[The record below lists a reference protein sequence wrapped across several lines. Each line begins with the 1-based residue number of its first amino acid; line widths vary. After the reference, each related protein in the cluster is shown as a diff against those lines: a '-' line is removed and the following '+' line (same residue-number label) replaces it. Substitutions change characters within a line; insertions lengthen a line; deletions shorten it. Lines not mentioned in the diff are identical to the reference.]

1 MAGIISA
8 RQVLTPSGWLADHA
22 IHVDELGTIKEISPR
37 GFDPA
42 TAVGTALPGLANV
55 HTHSFQRAMAGL
67 AEARGPQGADD
78 FWTWRKVM
86 YRFLDI
92 LTPDHIESI
101 AALVQME
108 MAQAGYSASAEFHY
122 VHHQVGGEKF
132 DDIAELS
139 NAIFAASQT
148 SGIGLTH
155 LPVLYTYG
163 GLDRRSLNG
172 GQLRFGNSVDQFE
185 ALYARIADN
194 SRSLPQDFRLGIA
207 PHSLRAV
214 DRDGIEACLALCPEG
229 PIHIHAAEQIREV
242 EEVEGHLGARPV
254 RWLIDNMP
262 VDERWCL
269 IHATHLDASEVKA
282 LAASGAVAGLCPTT
296 EANLGDGIFAARDY
310 FAAGGR
316 YGIGSDS
323 NIRLSVAEEL
333 RMLEVSQRLKHRQR
347 AVLTDD
353 ATRSNGRYLYERAAR
368 GGAQAIGRKAGTIEI
383 GMRADIVGLRDDLP
397 FLDWPQPDQRLDAW
411 IFGVEAP
418 AVSDLWSAGRH
429 IVQAGEHIRAADIR
443 ARFARTIRELAA
455 AL

>member
-1 MAGIISA
+1 MLFRS
-8 RQVLTPSGWLADHA
+8 
-22 IHVDELGTIKEISPR
+22 
-37 GFDPA
+37 
-42 TAVGTALPGLANV
+42 
-55 HTHSFQRAMAGL
+55 
-67 AEARGPQGADD
+67 
-78 FWTWRKVM
+78 
-86 YRFLDI
+86 
-92 LTPDHIESI
+92 
-101 AALVQME
+101 
-108 MAQAGYSASAEFHY
+108 
-122 VHHQVGGEKF
+122 
-132 DDIAELS
+132 
-139 NAIFAASQT
+139 
-148 SGIGLTH
+148 
-155 LPVLYTYG
+155 TYG

-185 ALYARIADN
+185 AMYARIADN
-194 SRSLPQDFRLGIA
+194 SGSLPEDFRLGIA

-353 ATRSNGRYLYERAAR
+353 RSEERRVGKEGRSR
-368 GGAQAIGRKAGTIEI
+368 GSPCQ
-383 GMRADIVGLRDDLP
+383 
-397 FLDWPQPDQRLDAW
+397 
-411 IFGVEAP
+411 
-418 AVSDLWSAGRH
+418 
-429 IVQAGEHIRAADIR
+429 
-443 ARFARTIRELAA
+443 
-455 AL
+455 